1 MKRIFKLIFGLS
13 LSFFFIWLISK
24 NLDFKEFIIHFSQ
37 AKISYVFLAIIIFN
51 LGYSFRIQRWKI
63 MMMQINPKLNWNQ
76 CAGPFISCVAANN
89 ILPFRAGDI
98 LRVFAFNKRL
108 NINTSISFSALLFER
123 LLDLLMLLLFL
134 CLALNYF
141 ELELTKFIGISNV
154 IIILLILLISITLFF
169 PFFLKKPLISFFKI
183 IFFFNKTFALKIQNQ
198 IIKIFDSLEYISKK
212 KNLIKLIF
220 WSFLAWFA
228 EGLVFW
234 VIALSI
240 PEITNN
246 LAAWIALPVGSLST
260 LIPSSPGYI
269 GTFDYFTAN
278 SMFVM
283 NNTYSSSVAYAFIV
297 HIVLWLPPLVLASLY
312 LFNNPINFQFK
323 KYK

>member
-1 MKRIFKLIFGLS
+1 
-13 LSFFFIWLISK
+13 
-24 NLDFKEFIIHFSQ
+24 
-37 AKISYVFLAIIIFN
+37 
-51 LGYSFRIQRWKI
+51 
-63 MMMQINPKLNWNQ
+63 MQINPKLKWNQ

-108 NINTSISFSALLFER
+108 NSNSSVSFSALIFER
-123 LLDLLMLLLFL
+123 LLDLLMLLIFL
-134 CLALNYF
+134 CIALNYF
-141 ELELTKFIGISNV
+141 GLESTTFFGISN
-154 IIILLILLISITLFF
+154 IIIFSIIGLVLAILFF
-169 PFFLKKPLISFFKI
+169 PFFLKPPLLLIFKI
-183 IFFFNKTFALKIQNQ
+183 IFFFKKNFVIKFQNQ
-198 IIKIFDSLEYISKK
+198 IIKIFDSIEYISNKQ
-212 KNLIKLIF
+212 NLIKLFF

-234 VIALSI
+234 VIALSM

-246 LAAWIALPVGSLST
+246 LAAWVALPVGSLST

-278 SMFVM
+278 SMFFM
-283 NNTYSSSVAYAFIV
+283 NNAYSSSVLYAFIV
-297 HIVLWLPPLVLASLY
+297 HIVLWLPPLVLTSLY

-323 KYK
+323 NHK

>member
-24 NLDFKEFIIHFSQ
+24 NLDIKEFSSHFNQ

-63 MMMQINPKLNWNQ
+63 MMMQINPKLKWNQ
-76 CAGPFISCVAANN
+76 CAGPFISCVAVNN

-108 NINTSISFSALLFER
+108 KINTSISFSALLFER
-123 LLDLLMLLLFL
+123 LLDLLMLLIFLF
-134 CLALNYF
+134 LALNYF

-154 IIILLILLISITLFF
+154 IIIFLILLVFITLFF
-169 PFFLKKPLISFFKI
+169 PFSFKRPFISIFKI
-183 IFFFNKTFALKIQNQ
+183 IFIFNKTFAKKIQKQ
-198 IIKIFDSLEYISKK
+198 IIKIFNSLEYISRK

-246 LAAWIALPVGSLST
+246 LAAWLALPVGSLST

-283 NNTYSSSVAYAFIV
+283 NNTYSASVVYAFIV
-297 HIVLWLPPLVLASLY
+297 HVVIWLPPLVLASLY
-312 LFNNPINFQFK
+312 LFKNPINFQFK
-323 KYK
+323 NYK

>member
-1 MKRIFKLIFGLS
+1 MV
-13 LSFFFIWLISK
+13 
-24 NLDFKEFIIHFSQ
+24 FSRL
-37 AKISYVFLAIIIFN
+37 VC
-51 LGYSFRIQRWKI
+51 R
-63 MMMQINPKLNWNQ
+63 
-76 CAGPFISCVAANN
+76 
-89 ILPFRAGDI
+89 
-98 LRVFAFNKRL
+98 RV
-108 NINTSISFSALLFER
+108 
-123 LLDLLMLLLFL
+123 
-134 CLALNYF
+134 
-141 ELELTKFIGISNV
+141 
-154 IIILLILLISITLFF
+154 
-169 PFFLKKPLISFFKI
+169 
-183 IFFFNKTFALKIQNQ
+183 
-198 IIKIFDSLEYISKK
+198 
-212 KNLIKLIF
+212 
-220 WSFLAWFA
+220 SFL
-228 EGLVFW
+228 

-323 KYK
+323 NYK